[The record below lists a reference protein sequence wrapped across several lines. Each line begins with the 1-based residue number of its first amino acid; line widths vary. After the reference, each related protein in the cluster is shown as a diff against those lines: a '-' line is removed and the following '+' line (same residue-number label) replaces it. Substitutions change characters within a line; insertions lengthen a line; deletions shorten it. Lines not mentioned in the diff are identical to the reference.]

1 VAALNG
7 VKMPGYVTLIAAITG
22 LGGLQMVM
30 LGVIGEYI
38 GRIYYETKQRPH
50 YLVKESNLTPP
61 GVVLGGAVT
70 STYRLHSHTDEV
82 RLDQD

>member
-1 VAALNG
+1 VE
-7 VKMPGYVTLIAAITG
+7 MPGYVTLIAAITG

-50 YLVKESNLTPP
+50 YLLKETNLNPAEHPATQNDRSRP
-61 GVVLGGAVT
+61 AT
-70 STYRLHSHTDEV
+70 
-82 RLDQD
+82 